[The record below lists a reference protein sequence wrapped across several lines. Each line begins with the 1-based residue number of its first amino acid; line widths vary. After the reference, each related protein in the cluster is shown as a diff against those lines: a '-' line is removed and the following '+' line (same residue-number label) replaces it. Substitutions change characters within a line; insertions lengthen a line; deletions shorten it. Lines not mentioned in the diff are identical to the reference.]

1 MSALPPATAPL
12 LRHHSLD
19 AVAAFRQGQPLSVRR
34 FLADVARV
42 AATLPERGH
51 VLNLCR
57 DRYRFAVGLAAS
69 MLRGQISLLPPSHN
83 QEMVLQ
89 LRVQFP
95 DVYCLDEQPNPDVA
109 LPQCLYPPDEA
120 TAEDK
125 SALSDTSVAIPEI
138 PLDQT
143 VAHVFT
149 SGSTGQPTLHR
160 KRWGQLVRCVQ
171 VEGERLGLLG
181 RSDLTAIIGTVP
193 PQHMYGLESTV
204 VVAWQTGAAIVADRP
219 FYAADIADALAR
231 VPARRLLVTTP
242 FHLRSLLAESAPL
255 PKVDLMISATAPLS
269 PQLAIE
275 AERRTGAPLL
285 EIYGSTETGQMA
297 TRRTA
302 QTAEWQAFTGLVLSE
317 SDGVVW
323 ASGAHLD
330 QPMALNDIVEL
341 RPSAADAAA
350 PATTGMQAEAPDD
363 SGARFILHGRSADMV
378 NVAGKRTSL
387 GYLNLQLNAIPGVV
401 DGVFIWPK
409 EDAQTESVTRLA
421 AFVVAPGLDAKAV
434 LQALRQRIDAAF
446 MPRPLHLVD
455 TLPRNDTGKLTRA
468 ALDALVHSARTLD
481 DALATAASKAP

>member
-1 MSALPPATAPL
+1 MSTRPSNTAPL

-19 AVAAFRQGQPLSVRR
+19 AVAAFRHGQPLSVRR
-34 FLADVARV
+34 FLADVAKV
-42 AATLPERGH
+42 AAALPERGH

-69 MLRGQISLLPPSHN
+69 MVRGQISLLPPSHN
-83 QEMVLQ
+83 REMVLQ
-89 LRVQFP
+89 MQAQFP

-109 LPQCLYPPDEA
+109 LPLCLYPKDDT
-120 TAEDK
+120 TAED
-125 SALSDTSVAIPEI
+125 ATFFGDAHMVIPEI
-138 PLDQT
+138 PVDQT

-181 RSDLTAIIGTVP
+181 RSDVTAIIGTVP

-242 FHLRSLLAESAPL
+242 FHLRSLLAESTDL
-255 PKVDLMISATAPLS
+255 PQVDMMISATAPLS

-275 AERRTGAPLL
+275 AEHRTGAPLL
-285 EIYGSTETGQMA
+285 EIYGCTETGQMA

-302 QTAEWQAFTGLVLSE
+302 LTAEWQAFTGLALSE
-317 SDGVVW
+317 RDGVVW
-323 ASGAHLD
+323 ASGAHLEA
-330 QPMALNDIVEL
+330 PMALNDIIEL
-341 RPSAADAAA
+341 RPSATAATNA
-350 PATTGMQAEAPDD
+350 LPQAMAPDE
-363 SGARFILHGRSADMV
+363 GGVRFILHGRSADMV

-401 DGVFIWPK
+401 DGVFVWPT
-409 EDAQTESVTRLA
+409 EDAQPESVTRLA
-421 AFVVAPGLDAKAV
+421 AFVVAPGLDAKAL

-455 TLPRNDTGKLTRA
+455 TLPRNDTGKLPRA
-468 ALDALVHSARTLD
+468 ALDALVQ
-481 DALATAASKAP
+481 AASQHGTPVAPAATKAP